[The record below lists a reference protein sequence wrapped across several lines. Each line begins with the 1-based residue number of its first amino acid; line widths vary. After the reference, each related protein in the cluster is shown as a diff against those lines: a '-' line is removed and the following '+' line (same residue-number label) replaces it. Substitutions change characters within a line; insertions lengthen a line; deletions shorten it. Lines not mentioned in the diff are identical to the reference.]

1 MKVVVDREI
10 CEAQGVCVRNCPEF
24 FELGEDDRLTILVD
38 EIPADKV
45 DAVRRCVERCPKQ
58 ALSLVE

>member
-10 CEAQGVCVRNCPEF
+10 CEAQGVCVRNCPEVF
-24 FELGEDDRLTILVD
+24 RLDEDDRLVILM
-38 EIPADKV
+38 EAIPEDKL
-45 DAVRRCVERCPKQ
+45 ATVRYCVQRCPKQ

>member
-10 CEAQGVCVRNCPEF
+10 CEAQGVCVRNCPSVF
-24 FELGEDDRLTILVD
+24 QLGEDDRLLILVD

-45 DAVRRCVERCPKQ
+45 AAVRHCVQRCPKQ